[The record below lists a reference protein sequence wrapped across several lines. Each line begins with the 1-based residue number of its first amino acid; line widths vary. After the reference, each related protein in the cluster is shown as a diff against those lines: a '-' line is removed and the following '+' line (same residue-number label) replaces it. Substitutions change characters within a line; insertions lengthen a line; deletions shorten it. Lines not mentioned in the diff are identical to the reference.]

1 MAKQLQYKS
10 GPFKKAESISFTPP
24 VSHLII
30 SIPEAAEMHL
40 GIFELA
46 NEESSSDEVN
56 SNYEVKITSQD
67 GTKSF
72 IIGHTGILE
81 FHNTE
86 ILINKEIEIDGEKGI
101 IAEPHT
107 MNITAIQFMTKC
119 SNRASISY
127 IESESE

>member
-1 MAKQLQYKS
+1 MARQLQYKS
-10 GPFKKAESISFTPP
+10 GPFKKAELISFTPP

-40 GIFELA
+40 GAFELT
-46 NEESSSDEVN
+46 NTVN
-56 SNYEVKITSQD
+56 PNYEVQITSQD

-86 ILINKEIEIDGEKGI
+86 ILINKEIEVDGEKVI
-101 IAEPHT
+101 ITEPHT
-107 MNITAIQFMTKC
+107 MNITAIKFMTSC

-127 IESESE
+127 VEGEKITNG

>member
-1 MAKQLQYKS
+1 MSKILHYRS
-10 GPFKKAESISFTPP
+10 GPFTTGGDGKIKFSHP
-24 VSHLII
+24 VTHLVI

-40 GIFELA
+40 GAFELA
-46 NEESSSDEVN
+46 NEDN
-56 SNYEVKITSQD
+56 PNYEVQITSQD
-67 GTKSF
+67 ETKSF

-86 ILINKEIEIDGEKGI
+86 ILIDKEIEIDGEKVI
-101 IAEPHT
+101 VQEPHT